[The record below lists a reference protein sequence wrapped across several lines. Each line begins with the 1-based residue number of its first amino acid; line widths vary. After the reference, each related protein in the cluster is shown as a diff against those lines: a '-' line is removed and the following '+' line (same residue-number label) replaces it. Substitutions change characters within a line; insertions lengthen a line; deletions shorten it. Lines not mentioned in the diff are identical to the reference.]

1 MKGCIRRGY
10 ALHFFEQECTFPGK
24 IDGKRSMIP
33 TLKDILELLE
43 SVSPAG
49 LAEPWDNPGLQV
61 GFPSQKIG
69 TIFMSLD
76 PTPKALQRALDVH
89 AQMLFTHHPLIFK
102 PISQINSQ
110 NCPGDVIV
118 EAVKNNMAIVC
129 AHTNLDASMGGIND
143 ILANLLGLENVEIL
157 KKNADSEEP
166 AGLGRI
172 GDLKKPLPLDSI
184 LRQIS
189 TTFHLEQM
197 KVAGKKDA
205 FVRRLAVVGGSGG
218 SLLAEAH
225 RKRADLFLTGDV
237 THHVA
242 LDAEALGVV
251 LVDGG
256 HFTLENEAFRVFG
269 AHLQKLLKMKKWDVS
284 VKIDE
289 KEADP
294 FTIRKMM
301 V

>member
-1 MKGCIRRGY
+1 MV
-10 ALHFFEQECTFPGK
+10 
-24 IDGKRSMIP
+24 P
-33 TLKDILELLE
+33 TLKDILNLLE
-43 SVSPAG
+43 SVSPAS

-69 TIFMSLD
+69 TIFISLD
-76 PTPKALQRALDVH
+76 PTPGALERALDVH
-89 AQMLFTHHPLIFK
+89 AQMLLTHHPLIFK
-102 PISQINSQ
+102 PISQIDSQ
-110 NCPGDVIV
+110 NFPGDVIV
-118 EAVKNNMAIVC
+118 RAVKNDVAIVC
-129 AHTNLDASMGGIND
+129 AHTNLDASKGGIND
-143 ILANLLGLENVEIL
+143 ILADILGLVNVEIL
-157 KKNADSEEP
+157 KENTDSKEP

-172 GDLKKPLPLDSI
+172 GDLKKPLPLDSV
-184 LRQIS
+184 LREIS
-189 TTFHLEQM
+189 KTFHLEQM
-197 KVAGKKDA
+197 KVAGKKETLI
-205 FVRRLAVVGGSGG
+205 RRLAVVGGSGG
-218 SLLAEAH
+218 SLLTEAH
-225 RKRADLFLTGDV
+225 RKMADLFLTGDV

-242 LDAEALGVV
+242 LDAETLGVV

-269 AHLQKLLKMKKWDVS
+269 GHLQKLFKMKKWDVS